1 MRLSFTVPR
10 ISILLFHI
18 TTNLPTTTSS
28 GQQFTTTDIT
38 YYQPEPL
45 YSNQTVLIYDDN
57 RDLVTKIGPKKLI
70 LNEKQQSQTNTF
82 SQIPGE
88 NCGNPESP
96 FRVIGGSEAYEG
108 EYPWMVRLQPCQCE
122 SENCENYSSCFTC
135 GGSIISKD
143 FILTAAHCVDLE
155 SNGKF
160 GFWNHAPSYIFQK
173 SVNTDQDKLG
183 IQNVLFFEEILVP
196 EKWLRAGS
204 LTQQLQSGSDIAL
217 VKFQTADGTSN
228 SDNLDNNLAWPICLP
243 ETDLCLHGGGFAL
256 SIEQNPIEFSKIHE
270 SLKRTTNSGKLRKSG
285 GNSRKNGEKNG
296 EKNSG
301 KSVKNKHNYGEKMVD
316 HDSPDYWLNSGR
328 KLERFGP
335 VSAPEDSSEMDLGH
349 DHGNHVQGVFFKCRI
364 LG

>member
-1 MRLSFTVPR
+1 MCLSFTVPR

-70 LNEKQQSQTNTF
+70 LNEKQQSSQTNTF

-135 GGSIISKD
+135 GGSMISKD

-160 GFWNHAPSYIFQK
+160 GFWN
-173 SVNTDQDKLG
+173 
-183 IQNVLFFEEILVP
+183 LFFGDLRERVAEST
-196 EKWLRAGS
+196 ERAGARV
-204 LTQQLQSGSDIAL
+204 LEPGGRNRNGKRAIHAFPGSAAPQDRSTELWTRTMIG
-217 VKFQTADGTSN
+217 KR
-228 SDNLDNNLAWPICLP
+228 
-243 ETDLCLHGGGFAL
+243 FA
-256 SIEQNPIEFSKIHE
+256 
-270 SLKRTTNSGKLRKSG
+270 
-285 GNSRKNGEKNG
+285 
-296 EKNSG
+296 
-301 KSVKNKHNYGEKMVD
+301 
-316 HDSPDYWLNSGR
+316 
-328 KLERFGP
+328 
-335 VSAPEDSSEMDLGH
+335 
-349 DHGNHVQGVFFKCRI
+349 
-364 LG
+364 